1 MHVTHGNDAWTEKTL
16 RQKSNGF
23 LVPYVSRPLW
33 GLHPFPSVLS
43 PFLVFP
49 KTLLGSVVL
58 LTVNKLRFLL
68 PLLPSW
74 SESWVS
80 SFFSLSSSSAFFLID
95 PQCDIGFICYTERF
109 DNSVPYST
117 LTMIS
122 TKKHLQPCN
131 SIWVLVTIS
140 PMLGRLN
147 YFTIRM
153 LQIILLDLLHP
164 FCPYHPPLS
173 NHKLVLCT
181 YGCISDFC
189 HCLFIFLFHIWVKF
203 YGISPSL
210 SHLTSPNTL

>member
-1 MHVTHGNDAWTEKTL
+1 MHITHGNDEWTEKTL

-33 GLHPFPSVLS
+33 GLHPCPSVLS

-49 KTLLGSVVL
+49 RRLLGSVVL
-58 LTVNKLRFLL
+58 LTGNKLRF
-68 PLLPSW
+68 PLPSG

-80 SFFSLSSSSAFFLID
+80 SFFFFFFKLCFFLVD
-95 PQCDIGFICYTERF
+95 TQCDIGFLCYTERF
-109 DNSVPYST
+109 DNSVPSAP

-122 TKKHLQPCN
+122 TKKHLQPRN
-131 SIWVLVTIS
+131 SIRVLVTIS

-147 YFTIRM
+147 YFIIRM

-181 YGCISDFC
+181 YECISDFFP
-189 HCLFIFLFHIWVKF
+189 CLFIFLISHTSESLWYFSFSVLFHF
-203 YGISPSL
+203 
-210 SHLTSPNTL
+210 T